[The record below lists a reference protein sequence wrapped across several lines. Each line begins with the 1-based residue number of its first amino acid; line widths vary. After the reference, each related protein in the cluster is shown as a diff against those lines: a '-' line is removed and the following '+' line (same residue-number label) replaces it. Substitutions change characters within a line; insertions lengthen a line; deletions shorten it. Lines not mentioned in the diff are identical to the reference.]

1 MASVQSEDQELQN
14 MVVTDGDVDRTENS
28 KKPCLVFE
36 DYGIYI
42 FRLFHVVTLMR

>member
-1 MASVQSEDQELQN
+1 MASVQSEDQELN
-14 MVVTDGDVDRTENS
+14 MVVTDGDVDCTENS